1 MYDLIT
7 DSGILQCQND
17 LLLGTAAGILYM
29 GLAGE
34 KAFNE
39 AGNRGSGSFRTALI
53 DQIYNTSGKNI
64 EENAKIFE
72 R

>member
-1 MYDLIT
+1 
-7 DSGILQCQND
+7 
-17 LLLGTAAGILYM
+17 M

-53 DQIYNTSGKNI
+53 DQIYNTSRKNI